1 MTTVETFVWTV
12 LPYIAIATLGVGL
25 FWRYKYDKFG
35 WTTRSSQMYES
46 RLLRLGSPL
55 FHVGI
60 LLALGGH
67 IVGLVIPESWT
78 SALGIDEDLYHVT
91 AVTLGSIAGVMV
103 VSGLGI
109 LVYRRR
115 TVPRVFQVTTPMDK
129 AMYLVLGSVVL
140 LGAYNTIGVNLLN
153 LPGGYPDGYNYRET
167 IAPWFRGVFVLDPQ
181 PELMSEAPFTF
192 QLHVLLAMVLFTIW
206 PFTRLVHV
214 LSAPIGYL
222 SRPYIVYRSRGAHDD
237 AGSRDPSRGW
247 EPTRR

>member
-1 MTTVETFVWTV
+1 MASIPQRKRVKSA
-12 LPYIAIATLGVGL
+12 L
-25 FWRYKYDKFG
+25 
-35 WTTRSSQMYES
+35 
-46 RLLRLGSPL
+46 LLRLGSPL

-67 IVGLVIPESWT
+67 IVGLVVPESWT
-78 SALGIDEDLYHVT
+78 SALGIDEHTYHVV
-91 AVTLGSIAGVMV
+91 AVTLGSVAAVMV
-103 VSGLGI
+103 VSGLVI

-129 AMYLVLGSVVL
+129 VMYLVLGSVVL

-153 LPGGYPDGYNYRET
+153 LPGAYPDGYNYRET
-167 IAPWFRGVFVLDPQ
+167 IAPWFRSVFTLDPQ
-181 PELMSEAPFTF
+181 PELMSEAPASF
-192 QLHVLLAMVLFTIW
+192 QLHTLLAMVLFTIW

-222 SRPYIVYRSRGAHDD
+222 TRPYIVYRSRGAHDS

>member
-1 MTTVETFVWTV
+1 MTGLQHFAWTV
-12 LPYIAIATLGVGL
+12 LPYVAIATLAVGL

-35 WTTRSSQMYES
+35 WTTRSSQIYES

-67 IVGLVIPESWT
+67 VVGLVVPESWT
-78 SALGIDEDLYHVT
+78 SALGVSEHLYHLT
-91 AVTLGSIAGVMV
+91 AVTLGSVAAVMV
-103 VSGLGI
+103 VSGLTI

-115 TVPRVFQVTTPMDK
+115 TVGRVFQVTTTMDK
-129 AMYLVLGSVVL
+129 TMYVVLGAVVL
-140 LGAYNTIGVNLLN
+140 LGAWNTLGVNLLD

-167 IAPWFRGVFVLDPQ
+167 LAVWFRGIFVLDPQ
-181 PELMSEAPFTF
+181 AALMTDAPVSF
-192 QLHVLLAMVLFTIW
+192 QLHVLAAMVLFMLW

-222 SRPYIVYRSRGAHDD
+222 SRPYVVYRSRGEHVT
-237 AGSRDPSRGW
+237 GSRDPSRGW
-247 EPTRR
+247 EPMRR